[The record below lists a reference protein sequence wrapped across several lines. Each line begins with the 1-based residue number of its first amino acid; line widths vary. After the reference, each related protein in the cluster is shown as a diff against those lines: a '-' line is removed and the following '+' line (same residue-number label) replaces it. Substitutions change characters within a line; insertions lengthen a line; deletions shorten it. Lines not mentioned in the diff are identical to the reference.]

1 MAHVDPEIGAIANA
15 ILKKAGVGDRLP
27 TPVDDIVACAD
38 LVVSHEIS
46 LEPEQHG
53 FLSKS
58 LGILKSALRKAIG
71 LVDLRENVVY
81 LDLATL
87 PTRQAFVKLHEAG
100 HKLIPWQRE
109 AYLFVDDERTL
120 SPEIDALFESQ
131 ANQFAAEVLFQGD
144 RFSSELRDY
153 PLEMKSA
160 LALSKRYG
168 ASVHATIR
176 RYVERNHRP
185 CAVLVLDRDRKDR
198 KASFSIRT
206 ALHSHEFVRR
216 FGGGAWLANGINE
229 QPFVREVAFGRR
241 MFQSEMT
248 IFGLDGSP
256 VECAVEVFDNSY
268 NVFALVIPASERRSG
283 RPRRRIVLLND

>member
-1 MAHVDPEIGAIANA
+1 MAHVEPEIGAIAKA

-38 LVVSHEIS
+38 LVISEDIS

-71 LVDLRENVVY
+71 LVDLRENIVY
-81 LDLATL
+81 LDLTTL
-87 PTRQAFVKLHEAG
+87 PTRQAFVKLHEVG

-109 AYLFVDDERTL
+109 AYLFVDDDRTL
-120 SPEIDALFESQ
+120 SPEIDALFESE
-131 ANQFAAEVLFQGD
+131 ANHFAAEVLFQGD
-144 RFSSELRDY
+144 RFDSELRDY
-153 PLEMKSA
+153 PLELKSA

-176 RYVERNHRP
+176 RYVERHHRP

-198 KASFSIRT
+198 YATFSIRT
-206 ALHSHEFVRR
+206 ALHSREFIRR
-216 FGGGAWLANGINE
+216 FGGSAWPADAINE

-241 MFQSEMT
+241 LFQSEMT
-248 IFGLDGSP
+248 LFGLDGSP
-256 VECAVEVFDNSY
+256 VACAVEVFDNSY
-268 NVFALVIPASERRSG
+268 NVFALVIPVSERRG
-283 RPRRRIVLLND
+283 GNRRKRIVVVND